1 MSNRNVHPR
10 RMGEQGWE
18 TVGQD
23 TIIDPAVKPEG
34 SVGSIAGDDSS
45 NFAEVVKA
53 LKNSSPRGG
62 VVPVGV
68 AKISSAIPT
77 VIVLEPRLAW

>member
-1 MSNRNVHPR
+1 MSNQNVHPR

-23 TIIDPAVKPEG
+23 TIVDPAVKPEG

-45 NFAEVVKA
+45 NFAKVVKA
-53 LKNSSPRGG
+53 LKNSSPCGG
-62 VVPVGV
+62 VVPMGV
-68 AKISSAIPT
+68 ARS
-77 VIVLEPRLAW
+77 LAPFQP